1 MFINIA
7 PLIHKNEVVKYQKFT
22 ADYIFD
28 GYTTEQHKV
37 VVTNE
42 QGIIEAVIPT
52 SEAGEDVLYTEGML
66 TPGFINCH
74 CHLELSH
81 LKGKIPEQTGLVDF
95 ILQILQNRNADKEA
109 IEAAIV
115 KADEEMYNNGIVAV
129 GDISNTA
136 FTLLQKTKSKI
147 HYHNFIEIS
156 GFSPQIATQRFADGM
171 EIYQSFKEYFPNQ
184 TSIVPHAP
192 YSVSPELFQLI
203 AQANLGNNISSIH
216 NQETIAENELFMH
229 GTGDFYR
236 LYQTLQ
242 IPIASFFKPTNKTS
256 LASIYPYM
264 QQNKNILWVHNSFTS
279 DIDIEIIQK
288 NSQQQQHFWCIC
300 VNANKYIENIYP
312 PISLLKTNQT
322 HCVLGTDSL
331 ASNHQLN
338 ILDEIKT
345 IKHQYPFML
354 DEELLIWATINGAK
368 ALKVEKQFGCF
379 TKGKKPGVNCIQ
391 NLSTNGEINS
401 QSQVNKIL

>member
-42 QGIIEAVIPT
+42 QGIIEAVIPA
-52 SEAGEDVLYTEGML
+52 SEAGEDILYTEGML

-136 FTLLQKTKSKI
+136 NTLQQKQKSKI

-156 GFSPQIATQRFADGM
+156 GFSPQIAKQRFTDGM

-184 TSIVPHAP
+184 ISIVPHAP
-192 YSVSPELFQLI
+192 YSVSTELFQFI
-203 AQANLGNNISSIH
+203 AQANLVNNISSIH
-216 NQETIAENELFMH
+216 NQETIAENELFMY

-256 LASIYPYM
+256 LVSVYPYM
-264 QQNKNILWVHNSFTS
+264 QQNKNILWVHNSFTENM
-279 DIDIEIIQK
+279 DIEIIQK

-312 PISLLKTNQT
+312 PISLFEKANLL
-322 HCVLGTDSL
+322 CVIGTDSL
-331 ASNHQLN
+331 ASNYQLS

-368 ALKVEKQFGCF
+368 ALNVESQFGSF
-379 TKGKKPGVNCIQ
+379 EKGKKPGVNCIN
-391 NLSTNGEINS
+391 NL
-401 QSQVNKIL
+401 NKEGHLSIKSEVRKLL